1 MESEWDRKSARV
13 LLGSTRSDSELQNI
27 GLDANKIRV
36 ATKVI
41 VADVEE
47 CENAKLAANDM
58 VNLRIAS
65 KVKQLSQEIVS
76 MKDLHAKKRNSWT
89 REQLHDLQEKIEA
102 AEKSKEQFVALQ
114 QNDTSYSRQRLQQMR
129 KRTANRLLEDNRIKR
144 RRLGAG
150 PADKIDVECEEFI
163 AKAIESR
170 ATYHGRRKEA
180 VMFTNRRVKVCNLLN
195 IWPWK
200 LG

>member
-195 IWPWK
+195 I
-200 LG
+200 